1 MPESLV
7 RDMALA
13 SMGRDKLEWV
23 EGFMP
28 VLSEIRR
35 ELERE
40 KPLEGLTIGLC
51 LHLEAKTAVL
61 ARTLAAGGA
70 RVVITSCN
78 PQTSQDDVAAA
89 ATDFA
94 HVYAWRGETASEYV
108 ENLRRVLGHNPDILI
123 DDGADLICMLHEE
136 RRDLLGRVIG
146 GCEETTTGVIRLRNM
161 EREGKLAFPVIAV
174 NDAQMKYLIDN
185 RYGTGESSLF
195 GILNATNLTMAGKT
209 VVVAGYGWV
218 GQGVAK
224 RARGMGA
231 RVILTEV
238 DPIKAF
244 EAHME
249 GFHVMRMADAI
260 KEAEIVITATGMR
273 DVVRKE
279 HLEVAKD
286 GCILCNAGH
295 FNVEISIPDLESLSV
310 DKKPMREF
318 GIPYG
323 EKLVWAYRLRNGRKL
338 FLLGGG
344 RLVNLVCGQGHAA
357 EIMDLSF
364 ALQAE
369 SVRLLVRKR
378 GKLRNKVY
386 RVPPEVD
393 ERVARL
399 KLKSL
404 GVHIDTLT
412 KGQRKYRME
421 WRFKPSGIS

>member
-1 MPESLV
+1 MPESVV
-7 RDMALA
+7 RDTSLA
-13 SMGRDKLEWV
+13 PIGRDKLEWA
-23 EGFMP
+23 ESFMP
-28 VLSEIRR
+28 VLGEIRR
-35 ELERE
+35 ELESE
-40 KPLEGLTIGLC
+40 KPLDGLTIGLC
-51 LHLEAKTAVL
+51 LHFEAKTAVL

-70 RVVITSCN
+70 RIVITSCN
-78 PQTSQDDVAAA
+78 PETTQDDVAAA

-94 HVYAWRGETASEYV
+94 HVYAWRGETANEYV
-108 ENLRRVLGHNPDILI
+108 ENLKRVLDHDPDIVI

-136 RRDLLGRVIG
+136 GGDLLGKVIG

-161 EREGKLAFPVIAV
+161 EREGKLRFPVIAV

-209 VVVAGYGWV
+209 VVITGYGWV

-231 RVILTEV
+231 RVIVTEV

-249 GFHVMRMADAI
+249 GFRVMRMIDAI
-260 KEAEIVITATGMR
+260 KEADIVITATGMR
-273 DVVRKE
+273 DIVRKE

-318 GIPYG
+318 GTPYG
-323 EKLVWAYRLRNGRKL
+323 EKLVWAYKFRNGRRL

-364 ALQAE
+364 SLQAE

-378 GKLRNKVY
+378 RKLQNRVYKVP
-386 RVPPEVD
+386 REVD

-404 GVHIDTLT
+404 GVHIDGLT
-412 KGQRKYRME
+412 KGQKEYRRM
-421 WRFKPSGIS
+421 WTFKPSGIS

>member
-1 MPESLV
+1 MPESAV
-7 RDMALA
+7 RDRSLA
-13 SMGRDKLEWV
+13 SIGRDKLEWA
-23 EGFMP
+23 ESFMP
-28 VLSEIRR
+28 VLGEIRR
-35 ELERE
+35 ELESE
-40 KPLEGLTIGLC
+40 KPLDGLTIGMC

-61 ARTLAAGGA
+61 ARTLGAGGA
-70 RVVITSCN
+70 KVVITSCN
-78 PQTSQDDVAAA
+78 PETTQDDVAAA

-108 ENLRRVLGHNPDILI
+108 ENLRRLLDHDPDIVI
-123 DDGADLICMLHEE
+123 DDGADLICMLHVE
-136 RRDLLGRVIG
+136 RDDLLGKVIG
-146 GCEETTTGVIRLRNM
+146 GCEETTTGVMRLRNM
-161 EREGKLAFPVIAV
+161 EREGKLGFPVIAV

-231 RVILTEV
+231 RVIVTEV

-249 GFHVMRMADAI
+249 GFRVMRMIDAI
-260 KEAEIVITATGMR
+260 QGADIIITATGMR
-273 DVVRKE
+273 DIVRKE

-286 GCILCNAGH
+286 GCILCNTGH
-295 FNVEISIPDLESLSV
+295 FNVEISIPDLESLSA

-318 GIPYG
+318 GTPYG
-323 EKLVWAYRLRNGRKL
+323 EKLVWAYKLRDGRRL

-357 EIMDLSF
+357 EVMDLSF
-364 ALQAE
+364 SLQAE
-369 SVRLLVRKR
+369 SVRLLVRKQ
-378 GKLRNKVY
+378 GKLGNKVY
-386 RVPPEVD
+386 KVPREVD
-393 ERVARL
+393 EKVARL
-399 KLKSL
+399 KLKCL
-404 GVHIDTLT
+404 GICIDALT
-412 KGQRKYRME
+412 KGQREYRRE
-421 WRFKPSGIS
+421 WRFKPRGIS

>member
-1 MPESLV
+1 MS
-7 RDMALA
+7 LA

-23 EGFMP
+23 ESFMP
-28 VLSEIRR
+28 VLGEIRR
-35 ELERE
+35 ELESE
-40 KPLEGLTIGLC
+40 KPLEGLTIGVC

-61 ARTLAAGGA
+61 ARNLAAGGA
-70 RVVITSCN
+70 RVIVTSCN
-78 PQTSQDDVAAA
+78 PETTHDDVAAA

-108 ENLRRVLGHNPDILI
+108 ENLRRVLGHNPDIIL
-123 DDGADLICMLHEE
+123 DDGGDLICMLHEE
-136 RRDLLGRVIG
+136 RSDLLGRVIG

-161 EREGKLAFPVIAV
+161 EREGKLAFPVIVV

-195 GILNATNLTMAGKT
+195 GILNASNLTMAGKT

-231 RVILTEV
+231 RVIVTEV

-244 EAHME
+244 EAYME
-249 GFHVMRMADAI
+249 GFRVMRMVDAI
-260 KEAEIVITATGMR
+260 KEADVVITATGMR
-273 DVVRKE
+273 DIVRKE
-279 HLEVAKD
+279 HLKVAKD

-310 DKKPMREF
+310 DKKSVRKF
-318 GIPYG
+318 GAPYG
-323 EKLVWAYRLRNGRKL
+323 DKLVWMYKLRDGRRLC
-338 FLLGGG
+338 LLGGG
-344 RLVNLVCGQGHAA
+344 RLVNLVCGQGHAV

-378 GKLRNKVY
+378 GKLRNRVYKVP
-386 RVPPEVD
+386 REVD

-399 KLKSL
+399 KLKFL
-404 GVHIDTLT
+404 GVYIDALT
-412 KGQRKYRME
+412 KRQKEYRRE

>member
-7 RDMALA
+7 RDMSLA

-28 VLSEIRR
+28 VLGEIRR
-35 ELERE
+35 ELEKE

-70 RVVITSCN
+70 RVIVTSCN
-78 PQTSQDDVAAA
+78 PETTQDDVAAA

-94 HVYAWRGETASEYV
+94 HVYAWRGETVSEYV
-108 ENLRRVLGHNPDILI
+108 ENLRRVLDHNPDIVI

-146 GCEETTTGVIRLRNM
+146 GCEETTTGVMRLRNM
-161 EREGKLAFPVIAV
+161 EREGKLAFPVVAV

-195 GILNATNLTMAGKT
+195 GILNATNLTLAGKKL
-209 VVVAGYGWV
+209 VVAGYGWV

-231 RVILTEV
+231 RVIVTEV
-238 DPIKAF
+238 NPIKAF

-249 GFHVMRMADAI
+249 GFYVMRMIDAI
-260 KEAEIVITATGMR
+260 KEADIVVTATGMR

-279 HLEVAKD
+279 HLKVAKD

-295 FNVEISIPDLESLSV
+295 FDVEISIPDLESLSV

-323 EKLVWAYRLRNGRKL
+323 EKLVWAYKLGDGRRL
-338 FLLGGG
+338 FLMGGG

-364 ALQAE
+364 SLQAE
-369 SVRLLVRKR
+369 SVRFLVRKW
-378 GKLRNKVY
+378 GKLRSRVYKVP
-386 RVPPEVD
+386 REID
-393 ERVARL
+393 EKVARL
-399 KLKSL
+399 KLKCL
-404 GVHIDTLT
+404 GICIDALT
-412 KGQRKYRME
+412 KGQRKYRRE
-421 WRFKPSGIS
+421 WRFKLKGIS

>member
-1 MPESLV
+1 MHRWNAMCSYSLC
-7 RDMALA
+7 R
-13 SMGRDKLEWV
+13 
-23 EGFMP
+23 F
-28 VLSEIRR
+28 
-35 ELERE
+35 
-40 KPLEGLTIGLC
+40 
-51 LHLEAKTAVL
+51 
-61 ARTLAAGGA
+61 
-70 RVVITSCN
+70 
-78 PQTSQDDVAAA
+78 
-89 ATDFA
+89 
-94 HVYAWRGETASEYV
+94 EYV
-108 ENLRRVLGHNPDILI
+108 ENLRRVLGHNPDIVI

-136 RRDLLGRVIG
+136 RGDLLSRVIG

-161 EREGKLAFPVIAV
+161 ERERKLAFPVIAV

-195 GILNATNLTMAGKT
+195 GILNATNLTLAGKKL
-209 VVVAGYGWV
+209 VVAGYGWV

-231 RVILTEV
+231 RVTVTEV

-249 GFHVMRMADAI
+249 GFYVTRMIDAI
-260 KEAEIVITATGMR
+260 KEADIVVTATGMR

-279 HLEVAKD
+279 HLKVAKD

-295 FNVEISIPDLESLSV
+295 FDVEISIPDLESLSV
-310 DKKPMREF
+310 DKKPVREF
-318 GIPYG
+318 AILDG

-357 EIMDLSF
+357 EIMDLIF

-386 RVPPEVD
+386 KVPREVD

-404 GVHIDTLT
+404 GVYIDTLT
-412 KGQRKYRME
+412 RGQREYRRE

>member
-1 MPESLV
+1 MPESMV
-7 RDMALA
+7 RDTSLA
-13 SMGRDKLEWV
+13 PIGRDKLEWA
-23 EGFMP
+23 ESFMP
-28 VLSEIRR
+28 VLGEIRR
-35 ELERE
+35 ELESE
-40 KPLEGLTIGLC
+40 KPLDGLTIGLC
-51 LHLEAKTAVL
+51 LHLEAKAAVL

-70 RVVITSCN
+70 RVIVASCN
-78 PQTSQDDVAAA
+78 PETTQDEVAAA

-94 HVYAWRGETASEYV
+94 QVYAWRGETASEYV
-108 ENLRRVLGHNPDILI
+108 ENLRRVLDHDLDIVI
-123 DDGADLICMLHEE
+123 DDGADLTCMLHEE
-136 RRDLLGRVIG
+136 RGDLLGRVIG
-146 GCEETTTGVIRLRNM
+146 GCEETTTGVTRLRNM
-161 EREGKLAFPVIAV
+161 ERKGKLAFPVIAV

-224 RARGMGA
+224 RARGMGTKII
-231 RVILTEV
+231 VTEV

-244 EAHME
+244 EAYME
-249 GFHVMRMADAI
+249 GFRVMRMVDAI
-260 KEAEIVITATGMR
+260 KEADIVITATGTR
-273 DVVRKE
+273 DIVRKE

-310 DKKPMREF
+310 DKKSVRKF
-318 GIPYG
+318 GTPYG
-323 EKLVWAYRLRNGRKL
+323 EKLVWMYKLRDGRRLC
-338 FLLGGG
+338 LLGVG
-344 RLVNLVCGQGHAA
+344 RLVNLVCGQGHAV

-378 GKLRNKVY
+378 GKLRNRVYKVS
-386 RVPPEVD
+386 REVD

-404 GVHIDTLT
+404 GVYIDALT
-412 KGQRKYRME
+412 KRQKEYRRE
-421 WRFKPSGIS
+421 WKFKPSGIS